1 MTATPEDEHA
11 AVEISVNGNALENGG
26 SAAWNEGDNTV
37 LVAVTSADNSAFEEY
52 TVAVTKE

>member
-26 SAAWNEGDNTV
+26 TAAWGEGENTV
-37 LVAVTSADNSAFEEY
+37 IVKVTNADNSAFEEY